1 MFFMWLYRLYPFQR
15 VICSMEG
22 ALPFLVGLSNHRNLD
37 IVENSSGILRNLSS
51 YIVQCDEAE
60 RFRYVEGAI
69 SFYKLS
75 SIPFQ
80 QKIIYFSS
88 NMGTF
93 TFLDPLSSTMQH
105 KSLSPTL
112 PWCAIRAGP

>member
-1 MFFMWLYRLYPFQR
+1 MFIIWPSPFQR

-60 RFRYVEGAI
+60 RFRYVQDESCQA
-69 SFYKLS
+69 FH
-75 SIPFQ
+75 
-80 QKIIYFSS
+80 S
-88 NMGTF
+88 NRG
-93 TFLDPLSSTMQH
+93 
-105 KSLSPTL
+105 
-112 PWCAIRAGP
+112 

>member
-1 MFFMWLYRLYPFQR
+1 
-15 VICSMEG
+15 MEG

-60 RFRYVEGAI
+60 RFRYVQGAR

-75 SIPFQ
+75 SIPLQ
-80 QKIIYFSS
+80 QRLVNFTLNK
-88 NMGTF
+88 GTF
-93 TFLDPLSSTMQH
+93 TFLDPLSTTMQH
-105 KSLSPTL
+105 KVLVKLCTGVRS
-112 PWCAIRAGP
+112 AGP

>member
-1 MFFMWLYRLYPFQR
+1 MFFIRLSPFQR

-60 RFRYVEGAI
+60 RFRYVRARCK
-69 SFYKLS
+69 SVFASYQA
-75 SIPFQ
+75 FH
-80 QKIIYFSS
+80 S
-88 NMGTF
+88 N
-93 TFLDPLSSTMQH
+93 
-105 KSLSPTL
+105 
-112 PWCAIRAGP
+112 RA

>member
-1 MFFMWLYRLYPFQR
+1 MFIIWLYPFQR

-60 RFRYVEGAI
+60 RFRYVQGAR

-80 QKIIYFSS
+80 QNFSS
-88 NMGTF
+88 NVGTF
-93 TFLDPLSSTMQH
+93 TFLEPLSTMTTMQH
-105 KSLSPTL
+105 KVLVKLCTSVRS
-112 PWCAIRAGP
+112 AGP